1 MMTTIKG
8 MNKKRLVL
16 LVSSSNTLSVINVE
30 YLFYFYLFLRV
41 LLLLPKLTHRNV
53 TLLFHITMH
62 LLSFKIFNFSSTIYY
77 QHKPVRNLGN
87 IVPNLSY
94 FLEVPQFAEQN
105 KRKQFP

>member
-41 LLLLPKLTHRNV
+41 LLLPKLTHRNV
-53 TLLFHITMH
+53 TSLFHITMH
-62 LLSFKIFNFSSTIYY
+62 LLSFKICNFSSTIYY

-105 KRKQFP
+105 KRKQFR